1 MRWKP
6 TWKSL
11 LARLWHD
18 WVKPL
23 SVVLLVLGSFRSAI
37 ADWNDVPTGSM
48 KPTILEGDR
57 VFVNK
62 LAYDLRVP
70 FTRIRLGAWA
80 RPERGDIVV
89 LDSPHDGK
97 RLVKRVIGIPGD
109 RVEMRRYRLIIN
121 GTAADYEIAA
131 PPRPGLGHL
140 VRETID
146 GRSHLILATPE
157 RPAMPSFEPVTVP
170 PECYIVMGDN
180 RDNSFDSRFFGYV
193 TRDRIMGEVTSVVLS
208 FDLDH
213 YFLPRFGRFFSRLS

>member
-11 LARLWHD
+11 LAAPVGTTGEAAFRWSCSCSLVPLRDRRLE
-18 WVKPL
+18 
-23 SVVLLVLGSFRSAI
+23 RRA
-37 ADWNDVPTGSM
+37 TGSM

-121 GTAADYEIAA
+121 EQRPTTRS
-131 PPRPGLGHL
+131 PPRPTGLGHL
-140 VRETID
+140 VARTID
-146 GRSHLILATPE
+146 GRSHLIWPRRSGPRCPPSSRSPCRRSAT
-157 RPAMPSFEPVTVP
+157 S
-170 PECYIVMGDN
+170 
-180 RDNSFDSRFFGYV
+180 
-193 TRDRIMGEVTSVVLS
+193 
-208 FDLDH
+208 
-213 YFLPRFGRFFSRLS
+213 